1 MAAIWTDRLLSPRAG
16 STAAGFSLTSPVTRR
31 RSIEVAET
39 LKTIWSATC
48 EGLLLLWMLIV
59 AAFFFLVG
67 AGAVGLLG

>member
-16 STAAGFSLTSPVTRR
+16 STAAGIPLTPRVSRR
-31 RSIEVAET
+31 HSFDLSET
-39 LKTIWSATC
+39 FKTILRVAC

-59 AAFFFLVG
+59 VAFSLLIA